1 MRIARTHILSLALA
15 AALCGAAAPAAAQI
29 GVPSSRSMS
38 FEPRFGVGY
47 VANMPN
53 QFAGVSAHYISG
65 FMGGL
70 GLYVD
75 AKFDVESPEDEEGFV
90 DNLTAAEV
98 DEQFADQRFHSEGS
112 WRSVNVAVMRP
123 LAPQFV
129 VYAGAGLAD
138 GKQYHEYIDVT
149 GNRGIE
155 GYYWVRDEEESG
167 SEVNLLGGA
176 MFQLTRNIA
185 FQVGIES
192 QPRGFSVGASYLVP
206 LRR

>member
-1 MRIARTHILSLALA
+1 MHIPRFLALPLLA
-15 AALCGAAAPAAAQI
+15 AAFCAAAPAAAQI
-29 GVPSSRSMS
+29 GVPASRAMT

-53 QFAGVSAHYISG
+53 QFAGVSAHFISG

-75 AKFDVESPEDEEGFV
+75 AKFDTSSPEDEEGFEP
-90 DNLTAAEV
+90 DLTAAEV
-98 DEQFADQRFHSEGS
+98 DDQFADQRFHSEAS
-112 WRSVNVAVMRP
+112 WRSVNVALMRP
-123 LAPQFV
+123 IAPQFV
-129 VYAGAGLAD
+129 VYAGAGIAN
-138 GKQYHEYIDVT
+138 GKQYHEYIDVE
-149 GNRGIE
+149 GNRGVE
-155 GYYWVRDEEESG
+155 GFYWVHDEEESG

-185 FQVGIES
+185 FQVGVES
-192 QPRGFSVGASYLVP
+192 QPVGFSVGASYLLP

>member
-1 MRIARTHILSLALA
+1 MRIRRYSPLPLALA
-15 AALCGAAAPAAAQI
+15 AALCGVVPAAAQI
-29 GVPSSRSMS
+29 GVPASRAMT

-53 QFAGVSAHYISG
+53 QFAGVSAHFVSD

-75 AKFDVESPEDEEGFV
+75 AKFDVSSPEDEEGYIA
-90 DNLTAAEV
+90 DLTAAEV
-98 DEQFADQRFHSEGS
+98 EDQFADQLFHTEGS
-112 WRSVNVAVMRP
+112 WRSVNVAIMRP

-129 VYAGAGLAD
+129 VYAGAGVAD
-138 GKQYHEYIDVT
+138 GKQYHEYIDSE

-155 GYYWVRDEEESG
+155 GFYWVRDEESSG
-167 SEVNLLGGA
+167 TEVNLLGGA
-176 MFQLTRNIA
+176 MFQLTRNVA

>member
-1 MRIARTHILSLALA
+1 MRIPRHRTLHLALA
-15 AALCGAAAPAAAQI
+15 AALCGAAPAAAQI
-29 GVPSSRSMS
+29 GVPASRAMT

-70 GLYVD
+70 GIYVD
-75 AKFDVESPEDEEGFV
+75 AKFDVSSPEDEDGYIA
-90 DNLTAAEV
+90 DLTAAEV
-98 DEQFADQRFHSEGS
+98 EDQFADQRFHSEGS
-112 WRSVNVAVMRP
+112 WRSVNVALMRP

-129 VYAGAGLAD
+129 VYAGAGIAD
-138 GKQYHEYIDVT
+138 GKQYHEYIDVE
-149 GNRGIE
+149 GNRGVE
-155 GYYWVRDEEESG
+155 GFYWVRDEEESG
-167 SEVNLLGGA
+167 SEVNVLGGA

-185 FQVGIES
+185 FQVGMES